1 MNRRTSPNW
10 IAGIFAGIWLL
21 IILVPVT
28 VMLRASF
35 ESRETYA
42 QNGPLGLPT
51 EFTLDNYAYAFE
63 VGFGTFLLNSGLVA
77 FGTVA
82 ILLVLVPPLAFAIVR
97 SRSRGVRVV
106 FQIMLFGLAIPA
118 QVVVIPVF
126 YLIDRI
132 GLYDTLLG
140 VILPTAAFLIPL
152 ATLIVSSGMREI
164 SNELYE
170 AMALDGAGPLRTF
183 FQLVLPLSRGGIATV
198 VVFGALNAWNG
209 YLLPLVLTRSAD
221 LRVATL
227 GLGVFK
233 QEYSLNIPGLMAA
246 IVMTI
251 IPILATYVFARRA
264 LIRGL
269 MGVGGK

>member
-1 MNRRTSPNW
+1 MHNRTRPNW
-10 IAGIFAGIWLL
+10 LGGIFAGIWLL
-21 IILVPVT
+21 IILVPVY

-35 ESRETYA
+35 ESRTTYA
-42 QNGPLGLPT
+42 NNGPLGLPR
-51 EFTLDNYAYAFE
+51 EFTLDNYAYAFDQ
-63 VGFGTFLLNSGLVA
+63 GFGQFLLNSGSVA
-77 FGTVA
+77 LGTVL
-82 ILLVLVPPLAFAIVR
+82 IVLLLVPPLSFAIVR
-97 SRSRGVRVV
+97 GKSRPLSVV
-106 FQIMLFGLAIPA
+106 FRIMLFGLAIPA

-152 ATLIVSSGMREI
+152 TTLILSGSMREI
-164 SNELYE
+164 GNELYE
-170 AMALDGAGPLRTF
+170 AMAIDGAGPIRIF
-183 FQLVLPLSRGGIATV
+183 FKLVVPLSRGGIATII
-198 VVFGALNAWNG
+198 VFTALNAWNG

-246 IVMTI
+246 IVMTVL
-251 IPILATYVFARRA
+251 PILIVYIFGRRA

>member
-1 MNRRTSPNW
+1 MRLLHRPNW
-10 IAGIFAGIWLL
+10 IAGIFAGVWLL
-21 IILVPVT
+21 IILVPVY
-28 VMLRASF
+28 VMLRAAF

-42 QNGPLGLPT
+42 QNGPLALPS
-51 EFTLDNYAYAFE
+51 EFTLDNFGYAFE
-63 VGFGTFLLNSGLVA
+63 MGFGKFLLNSGIVA
-77 FGTVA
+77 IGTVA
-82 ILLVLVPPLAFAIVR
+82 VILAVVLPLSFAIVR
-97 SRSRGVRVV
+97 GRSRAIRIV
-106 FQIMLFGLAIPA
+106 FTVMLFGLAIPA

-132 GLYDTLLG
+132 GLYNTLLG

-152 ATLIVSSGMREI
+152 TTLILSTGMREI
-164 SNELYE
+164 GIDLYE
-170 AMALDGAGPLRTF
+170 AMSLDGASTFRTF
-183 FQLVLPLSRGGIATV
+183 FQLVIPLSRGAIATV
-198 VVFGALNAWNG
+198 IVFSALYAWNG

-246 IVMTI
+246 IVLTV
-251 IPILATYVFARRA
+251 IPILLIYIFARRA